1 MKTILFLPIICTLL
15 FGNLQAQEG
24 ISLTKVE
31 EIYTLSEVNYIGDK
45 TITLK
50 LNSGLIIKA
59 TPVNP
64 PELDELFYEKS
75 LANGQ
80 LQYRDYEQSRK
91 DYFIKK
97 KKNKEKEEKTNTEML
112 LELAEIFLE
121 EKTLTENQY
130 TKVKLGIENRKMDNN
145 TEINLGVPLMSNPF
159 YINKKY
165 LSVYQLIIENPT
177 TLPIVFKEEINLLFG
192 NKLYSRYT
200 TQDVLELYEI
210 DNISSYS
217 KISLLINENLQE
229 NLLIPPGVAVSKY
242 ICTEPIK
249 YEPGPLTLII
259 SSSNSS
265 TKAIWNID
273 ISINKIE
280 KPFTYNVFDF
290 FITSSGGIDFRESPI
305 ADGILISLTQNSDF
319 FLLRDN
325 LYVNQDD
332 LEKEIAFVAL
342 YIYMDNAYFGMGQI
356 TPKTYINDKKQ
367 RMEDIEIEIVRSD
380 KVKRELD

>member
-280 KPFTYNVFDF
+280 KTFTYNVFDF